1 MNYSVSDLNFKTK
14 SPGRR
19 PKEKKKKKKKERM
32 KKTGRGRGKQ
42 GRLEDY
48 TEKRGQ
54 EEIEGG
60 EGKGRRRQARWA
72 CGSGRGLVSRKQNG
86 EDGTQRGSQESPGSA
101 ATPTPQLPGP
111 LAHTQPLSR

>member
-1 MNYSVSDLNFKTK
+1 MAQ
-14 SPGRR
+14 
-19 PKEKKKKKKKERM
+19 
-32 KKTGRGRGKQ
+32 GRGSGLRARGS
-42 GRLEDY
+42 GLGV
-48 TEKRGQ
+48 RG
-54 EEIEGG
+54 GA
-60 EGKGRRRQARWA
+60 GRRRQARWA

>member
-1 MNYSVSDLNFKTK
+1 
-14 SPGRR
+14 
-19 PKEKKKKKKKERM
+19 M

-60 EGKGRRRQARWA
+60 EENRQ
-72 CGSGRGLVSRKQNG
+72 GVLK
-86 EDGTQRGSQESPGSA
+86 T
-101 ATPTPQLPGP
+101 
-111 LAHTQPLSR
+111 

>member
-1 MNYSVSDLNFKTK
+1 MAQ
-14 SPGRR
+14 
-19 PKEKKKKKKKERM
+19 
-32 KKTGRGRGKQ
+32 GRGSGLGARGS
-42 GRLEDY
+42 GF
-48 TEKRGQ
+48 GA
-54 EEIEGG
+54 
-60 EGKGRRRQARWA
+60 GRRRQARWA

>member
-14 SPGRR
+14 APGRR
-19 PKEKKKKKKKERM
+19 PKEKKKKKKERM

-60 EGKGRRRQARWA
+60 EGKGKMSLQIE
-72 CGSGRGLVSRKQNG
+72 G
-86 EDGTQRGSQESPGSA
+86 EKTGGGV
-101 ATPTPQLPGP
+101 
-111 LAHTQPLSR
+111 

>member
-1 MNYSVSDLNFKTK
+1 
-14 SPGRR
+14 
-19 PKEKKKKKKKERM
+19 M

-60 EGKGRRRQARWA
+60 EGKGKMSLQIE
-72 CGSGRGLVSRKQNG
+72 GEKTRGGCRVGKR
-86 EDGTQRGSQESPGSA
+86 SPMRFSDLR
-101 ATPTPQLPGP
+101 TERETVRSSIS
-111 LAHTQPLSR
+111 HM